1 MEIAQ
6 MKGGRSG
13 SEETCNGPGKKGGWE
28 AGGWGEVRCQVE
40 EVEVAGLAEAVNV
53 WNEQGQQ

>member
-1 MEIAQ
+1 